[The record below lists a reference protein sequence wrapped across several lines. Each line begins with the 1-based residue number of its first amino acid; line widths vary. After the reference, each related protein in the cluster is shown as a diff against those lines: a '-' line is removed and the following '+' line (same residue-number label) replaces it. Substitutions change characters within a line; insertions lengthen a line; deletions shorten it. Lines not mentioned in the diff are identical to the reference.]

1 MKKVLSL
8 VIAIVMVASLAASAF
23 ATASPT
29 PSASLQVPDIVGV
42 VSYDKDGNVVEI
54 PEGETLTVNNVSEKD
69 EIEPEVMAALEEAY
83 ESLKTAGSVAAVV
96 PERADMTVYDIFSIS
111 ASEGIAAVLAN
122 GGTVT
127 VTLDMK
133 VEPGTEMDAIVYKD
147 GKWSLMYEDG
157 KSAVTVEANGDVNL
171 TINQLGIFAVLVK

>member
-8 VIAIVMVASLAASAF
+8 VIAILVVASLAASAF
-23 ATASPT
+23 AAAS

-54 PEGETLTVNNVSEKD
+54 PEGETVTVNNSSEKD
-69 EIEPEVMAALEEAY
+69 EAAPEVVAALEEAY
-83 ESLKTAGSVAAVV
+83 ESLKAAGSVEAVV
-96 PERADMTVYDIFSIS
+96 PERADMTVYDIFNVS

>member
-8 VIAIVMVASLAASAF
+8 VIAIVMVASLAATAF
-23 ATASPT
+23 ATAS
-29 PSASLQVPDIVGV
+29 PSASLQVPEIVGV
-42 VSYDKDGNVVEI
+42 TSYDKDGNVVEI
-54 PEGETLTVNNVSEKD
+54 PEGETLTVNNASEKD
-69 EIEPEVMAALEEAY
+69 EADPEIVAALDEAY
-83 ESLKTAGSVAAVV
+83 ESLKEAGSVEAVV
-96 PERADMTVYDIFSIS
+96 PERADMTVYDIFNIS

-147 GKWSLMYEDG
+147 GKWALQDETWET
-157 KSAVTVEANGDVNL
+157 AVTVEDNGDVNL